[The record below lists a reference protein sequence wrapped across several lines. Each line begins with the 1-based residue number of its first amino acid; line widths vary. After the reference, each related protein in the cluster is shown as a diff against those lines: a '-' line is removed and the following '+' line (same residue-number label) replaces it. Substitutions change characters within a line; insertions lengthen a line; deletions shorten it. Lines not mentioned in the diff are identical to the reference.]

1 MVLGSIVDQGSL
13 SVICCH
19 MIDPKLYTA
28 IASKLQWQPPG
39 QLTEHV
45 GFERNHLK
53 TVDRNWKNTSQLDFE
68 KQKIYWFHRGLNPR
82 LLTRKAGMLTAALH
96 IRCVDGGPEEFKYRF
111 LLIPKYQ
118 GLFKRTGF

>member
-1 MVLGSIVDQGSL
+1 
-13 SVICCH
+13 
-19 MIDPKLYTA
+19 MIEPKLYTA

-39 QLTEHV
+39 QLTEHAD
-45 GFERNHLK
+45 FERNHLK

-68 KQKIYWFHRGLNPR
+68 KQKICKFHRGLNLG

-96 IRCVDGGPEEFKYRF
+96 IRCDDGGPEDIKYRF